1 MLGIQISVLL
11 GVYLKIH
18 VYRTLP
24 TTAAAIG
31 LVTSLLRAFNLL
43 LIPLDPNESLF
54 SLFSHSNIP
63 APKILKFLFLTPK
76 QRNSFSCHFS
86 LPPPYTKHGR
96 RLSMQCVPN
105 VFSFLWRRRKQHN
118 IKECIIMK
126 KRFTLAAGYYFARL
140 IEESLLQ
147 DSFSILLASAY
158 TLFYSLF
165 KKKMSLICPICSR
178 LFLIPFT
185 HNYSDILCLTVWCSN
200 VFLVNQDTA
209 LLF

>member
-1 MLGIQISVLL
+1 MYTGSFPPLLPPLVLSQACCVHL
-11 GVYLKIH
+11 TCCLFPS
-18 VYRTLP
+18 TLM
-24 TTAAAIG
+24 
-31 LVTSLLRAFNLL
+31 NH
-43 LIPLDPNESLF
+43 F
-54 SLFSHSNIP
+54 S
-63 APKILKFLFLTPK
+63 
-76 QRNSFSCHFS
+76 HFS
-86 LPPPYTKHGR
+86 LIQTSPPRKYLNSYFLLQNKEIHFHVIFLSPPPYTKHGR